1 MFIFSLQKREKGRMR
16 VHHINN
22 LNKTLQV
29 LQENGVKLLNISSED
44 IVAGNTKLTLGL
56 IWIIALS
63 FDGQKLVNS
72 QAVNGLEKSLL
83 KWVKQ
88 FTDRHSLR
96 VNDFS
101 ASWSDGL
108 AFLYVLNGNIP
119 DFKLAEAIELH
130 PIARL
135 RLAFDLASRHLQ
147 IDPLLDPEDVNTNKP
162 DKKSILMYVMCLY
175 HAIDARKMDEGSVQ
189 ELAQYFGSSEEIQL
203 LDEETEL
210 DRKQSD
216 DSVDGLTP
224 PTNAPQIYLKKPFHV
239 GNLTDLDDISLG
251 QSTEDVSKVS
261 SPIQRSAT
269 FTISKRE
276 NNKQSEN
283 GNTIDPSPSRPISGI
298 QFSTTESLSRPI
310 STATNASIEI
320 GGYQNAI
327 EVVLTLLLE
336 AEEVLSKDLVAVS
349 ELAAAKVQFEE
360 HEDFMIKLSEYQQYV
375 GSALEEG
382 ARLISESQQNYG
394 LTTEDQNEI
403 KQQMFLLN
411 ERWETL
417 RMRALNVQSRVH
429 ATLAKVQLEKIEEL
443 RRLLTSTE
451 DRISRMDEVACAPD
465 ALKQQLLEQSALE
478 KSLDDQKQ
486 LVDGLS
492 NLVVIVNDDSFN
504 DLEDKL
510 TALGERWAHVL
521 KWTKNRRDR
530 LQDVNL
536 KWTQLTDNYKVICRW
551 MDARE
556 NDLKQMERNEVT
568 EIGNVMKRM
577 NDLKYCAKDLDVLT
591 EYLTVLEQTA
601 QQLRPASAALLENLE
616 NLADRCDALRQ
627 ILEIQQSRIEG
638 MGFKFPAQTRD
649 ATKLDRPESWFDFQ
663 GRFNAPPSSADESE
677 AAELSPHSSKKRK
690 LQKPEQVKDLQNRI
704 EEMIQF
710 VNDAEEKLQDFG
722 NSDTKRQSQM
732 LQHFSEDIVQKISEF
747 GDAKEL
753 LEKCKQLE
761 QQSMD
766 TESGQLSDIGS
777 KYDELNFKIEDLT
790 VQHNRKKINE
800 KLHTSVTG
808 FKLVLADCRDWFKQH
823 SNKANKDDLSN
834 RLAYMESLSPE
845 ISESKEQWN
854 VNNSADLQEWRH
866 DFDQFYESWI
876 DMKSA
881 ISRLIQERSGNEI
894 VREDISDLRQNLE
907 DFIGEAEEMYV
918 IISDMTKMNENLE
931 QLEMLRNRYADLQE
945 IFTYVSD
952 KTSQSSESDDL
963 AEVWDKLP
971 YLINERII
979 KQTTAIESLNHF
991 NGELETISKVL
1002 QRLEKNLREDTFLPG
1017 DLDALHTMAE
1027 KYDQYG
1033 REIKKIEIDII
1044 SIKNFSEIIVKDSED
1059 DHKDH
1064 LLKKIRNL
1072 NETYTRIIDVFQAN
1086 SKRLH
1091 QVRAQTE
1098 DILQRVDQTDLWLND
1113 LEMNTPK
1120 NANSEISNSNEL
1132 FQIKTKFQSL
1142 KETCEQRTIMFRE
1155 LNEVGSEMLLQ
1166 IDDLIQ
1172 HKSDQK
1178 YSHLAKQFTKLNA
1191 RWNDVTSLV
1200 YNRTALLEHISS
1212 QLGEF
1217 KTLIV
1222 SETGYLD
1229 KLEKCLRKSPEN
1241 AADSEEMYEEL
1252 DVSVKHTYFSV
1263 ELKPFFFLFSIG
1275 FGE

>member
-1 MFIFSLQKREKGRMR
+1 MR

-56 IWIIALS
+56 IWLIALS

-83 KWVKQ
+83 NWVKQ
-88 FTDRHSLR
+88 ITDRYSIR
-96 VNDFS
+96 VTDFS
-101 ASWSDGL
+101 STWSDGL
-108 AFLYVLNGNIP
+108 AFLYVLNGNVP
-119 DFKLAEAIELH
+119 DFHLADAIKLH

-203 LDEETEL
+203 LDEETEME
-210 DRKQSD
+210 RKQSD
-216 DSVDGLTP
+216 EDGSSNPDQLTP
-224 PTNAPQIYLKKPFHV
+224 TTENTFLKPFHV

-251 QSTEDVSKVS
+251 KSTEDVSKTIVS

-269 FTISKRE
+269 FTISKNE
-276 NNKQSEN
+276 NR
-283 GNTIDPSPSRPISGI
+283 TIESNSSQAVRPISGI
-298 QFSTTESLSRPI
+298 QFSTESPSSRPI

-336 AEEVLSKDLVAVS
+336 AEEVLSKDLAAVT

-451 DRISRMDEVACAPD
+451 DRISRMDEVACAPE
-465 ALKQQLLEQSALE
+465 ALKQQLLEQTALE
-478 KSLDDQKQ
+478 KSLEDQKN

-521 KWTKNRRDR
+521 KWTKSRRDR

-536 KWTQLTDNYKVICRW
+536 KWKQLTDNYKVICRW

-568 EIGNVMKRM
+568 EIGSVMKRM

-601 QQLRPASAALLENLE
+601 QQLQPASAVLLENLE

-638 MGFKFPAQTRD
+638 LGFKFPAQTRD

-663 GRFNAPPSSADESE
+663 GRFNAPADE
-677 AAELSPHSSKKRK
+677 AETMEQSPQSNKKRR
-690 LQKPEQVKDLQNRI
+690 LQKPEQIKELEIRI
-704 EEMIQF
+704 QDMLQF
-710 VNDAEEKLQDFG
+710 VNAAETTINDFSKA
-722 NSDTKRQSQM
+722 NLKQQSAI
-732 LQHFSEDIVQKISEF
+732 LESLSADIASKISEF
-747 GDAKEL
+747 ADAKEL
-753 LEKCKQLE
+753 LEQCKQLE
-761 QQSMD
+761 QQDMAAA
-766 TESGQLSDIGS
+766 QLSDIGS
-777 KYDELNFKIEDLT
+777 KYDELNFKIEDLSI
-790 VQHNRKKINE
+790 QHQRTQATE
-800 KLHTSVTG
+800 KLHTSLTG

-823 SNKANKDDLSN
+823 ANKANRDDLSN

-845 ISESKEQWN
+845 ITESKKQWS
-854 VNNSADLQEWRH
+854 VSDSDQLQEWRL

-881 ISRLIQERSGNEI
+881 IGRLIQEQSGGD
-894 VREDISDLRQNLE
+894 REDISDLRQNLE

-918 IISDMTKMNENLE
+918 IISDMDKMNENLE
-931 QLEMLRNRYADLQE
+931 QLEQLRNRYTDLQE

-952 KTSQSSESDDL
+952 KTSQSSENDDL
-963 AEVWDKLP
+963 VDVWEKLP
-971 YLINERII
+971 VLINERVI

-991 NGELETISKVL
+991 NTELDTITKIL
-1002 QRLEKNLREDTFLPG
+1002 NRLEKNLRDDTFLPG
-1017 DLDALHTMAE
+1017 DLDALGTMAG
-1027 KYDQYG
+1027 KYDRYG

-1059 DHKDH
+1059 DHKDQ

-1072 NETYTRIIDVFQAN
+1072 NEAYTRIIDVFQSN

-1098 DILQRVDQTDLWLND
+1098 DILQRVDQTELWLND

-1120 NANSEISNSNEL
+1120 NSNSEISNSNEL

-1142 KETCEQRTIMFRE
+1142 KETCEQRTVMFRE
-1155 LNEVGSEMLLQ
+1155 LNEVGSEMLLH

-1172 HKSDQK
+1172 HKTNDHQK

-1252 DVSVKHTYFSV
+1252 DVSVKTQFK
-1263 ELKPFFFLFSIG
+1263 L
-1275 FGE
+1275 